1 MLGVP
6 YQMTYLPFG
15 WKLTPAM
22 SVLLVAGF
30 LVPDLFHPN
39 HRMGTVLSV
48 RGSSDPEADTWG
60 SLAPSFQFGHL

>member
-39 HRMGTVLSV
+39 H
-48 RGSSDPEADTWG
+48 
-60 SLAPSFQFGHL
+60 